1 MNTTTNANPTIEVA
15 QQNNTLRGNT
25 QSEEVSQ
32 PPVVEQPQQEH
43 QVNTPE
49 DPPTLPATTPHY
61 PSSFNQNSRLP
72 KLNLPTFSGNPLQW
86 FTFWDS
92 FQAAVHSNTTLGDI
106 QKFSYLK
113 AQLTGDAAKAISG
126 FPFTNDNYTKA
137 VQLLKERFGN
147 ASKVINAHMQ
157 SLLDLPNPK
166 YELASLQLFYDTMES
181 HIRGLESLG
190 RSHSSY
196 GDLLVPIVLGKLPQ
210 QIRTNLARDHNSPEW
225 KFQQLRES
233 ILKEIRI
240 LEAGIHTSPI
250 QRTPSFPAYTTAGS
264 FFTQTHRKQ
273 RDYSPRKTVGHTS
286 KQCTYCKGPHPT
298 RNCSVVNDCQER
310 WAIAKKDK
318 LCFNCLGNHKSAN
331 CQSRFRCLKC
341 RGKHHTTLCPNFES
355 PLPPTLPAHPTAHP
369 PPTLPAHP
377 TAHPPPTPPA
387 HPTSHQPLNPPIQQE
402 RLPVKPNAQQPRS
415 THATLVPSIHSPT
428 VRHVS
433 LLKTAVATVSSGQ
446 LFCDASILLDE
457 GAQRS
462 FITTSLANQLGI
474 QLTQTEEISLS
485 AFGAQTA
492 AKRTLVNFLQT
503 VTSTKDTEFDL
514 ERFWSLESLGTTPP
528 SNTDKQHDFL
538 EDYITTSITRNP
550 DGSYTTKFPWK
561 DNAPPL
567 PDNYKACE
575 RRTRAMVRRLAS
587 APDLLKSYGNIIQEQ
602 IKRGFIEKVEE
613 TTTTTK
619 VHYIPHHPVH
629 KESSTTPV
637 RIVFDCSFHS
647 SPNSPSLNDCLLTGP
662 PFLNDMCTI
671 LLRFRTFPYG
681 LSADIEKAFL
691 HVGLDDNDRDFTRFL
706 WLSDPMNPESVFNTF
721 RFKTVLF
728 GSTSSP
734 FLLNATLRCHLQNY
748 DQAVAHDIK
757 NNIYVDN
764 VISGCENETDTVQ
777 YYNEARS
784 IMQNANFHL
793 QSWASNSPSLQEVA
807 AKDGTADSKPI
818 VNIPGL
824 KWNPST
830 DTLSYTPAKEY
841 TPPPTITKRHVLQIS
856 SKIYDPVGL
865 LSPVTVKAKLLIQE
879 LWQKELAWDKPLPL
893 QLKTKWLHIAKALSD
908 ATNVTFQRKYFS
920 QNPAQNSTTY
930 IHVFV
935 DTSPKAYGCIA
946 YLTNGNQSSPIMA
959 KSRVAPLKVL
969 SLPQLE
975 LMAALIG
982 TRLAK
987 FLLDTLSSR
996 YPNLKVKIWSDSE
1009 IVLYW
1014 INSNRK
1020 LKQFVMHRINEMKGL
1035 FPVST
1040 WNHCPTDQNPADLL
1054 TRGITTSQ
1062 LQLSS
1067 LWNNGPTWLLQETQW
1082 PVWNPLS
1089 TINLSLFETE
1099 VFESEV
1105 SETKANTTETP
1116 NTASSGSNQK
1126 QTNSV
1131 DIHLITDMSRYSSL
1145 EKLLMVTTYVY
1156 RFLQNIAKTEPRIEG
1171 PITPSEKHEALKVWI
1186 KNCQNRHYSKEI
1198 ANLKSPSSTRLP
1210 LVRQLRL
1217 YLDTEGY
1224 LRCGGRIHNAPLSEL
1239 TRFRT

>member
-1 MNTTTNANPTIEVA
+1 
-15 QQNNTLRGNT
+15 
-25 QSEEVSQ
+25 
-32 PPVVEQPQQEH
+32 
-43 QVNTPE
+43 
-49 DPPTLPATTPHY
+49 
-61 PSSFNQNSRLP
+61 
-72 KLNLPTFSGNPLQW
+72 
-86 FTFWDS
+86 
-92 FQAAVHSNTTLGDI
+92 
-106 QKFSYLK
+106 
-113 AQLTGDAAKAISG
+113 
-126 FPFTNDNYTKA
+126 
-137 VQLLKERFGN
+137 
-147 ASKVINAHMQ
+147 
-157 SLLDLPNPK
+157 
-166 YELASLQLFYDTMES
+166 
-181 HIRGLESLG
+181 
-190 RSHSSY
+190 
-196 GDLLVPIVLGKLPQ
+196 
-210 QIRTNLARDHNSPEW
+210 
-225 KFQQLRES
+225 
-233 ILKEIRI
+233 
-240 LEAGIHTSPI
+240 
-250 QRTPSFPAYTTAGS
+250 
-264 FFTQTHRKQ
+264 
-273 RDYSPRKTVGHTS
+273 
-286 KQCTYCKGPHPT
+286 
-298 RNCSVVNDCQER
+298 
-310 WAIAKKDK
+310 
-318 LCFNCLGNHKSAN
+318 
-331 CQSRFRCLKC
+331 
-341 RGKHHTTLCPNFES
+341 
-355 PLPPTLPAHPTAHP
+355 
-369 PPTLPAHP
+369 
-377 TAHPPPTPPA
+377 
-387 HPTSHQPLNPPIQQE
+387 
-402 RLPVKPNAQQPRS
+402 
-415 THATLVPSIHSPT
+415 
-428 VRHVS
+428 
-433 LLKTAVATVSSGQ
+433 
-446 LFCDASILLDE
+446 
-457 GAQRS
+457 
-462 FITTSLANQLGI
+462 
-474 QLTQTEEISLS
+474 
-485 AFGAQTA
+485 
-492 AKRTLVNFLQT
+492 
-503 VTSTKDTEFDL
+503 
-514 ERFWSLESLGTTPP
+514 
-528 SNTDKQHDFL
+528 
-538 EDYITTSITRNP
+538 
-550 DGSYTTKFPWK
+550 
-561 DNAPPL
+561 
-567 PDNYKACE
+567 
-575 RRTRAMVRRLAS
+575 
-587 APDLLKSYGNIIQEQ
+587 
-602 IKRGFIEKVEE
+602 
-613 TTTTTK
+613 
-619 VHYIPHHPVH
+619 
-629 KESSTTPV
+629 
-637 RIVFDCSFHS
+637 
-647 SPNSPSLNDCLLTGP
+647 
-662 PFLNDMCTI
+662 MCTI

-818 VNIPGL
+818 VNILGL

-856 SKIYDPVGL
+856 SKIYDPVGP

-879 LWQKELAWDKPLPL
+879 LWQKELAWDEPLPL
-893 QLKTKWLHIAKALSD
+893 QLKTKWLHIAKDLSD

-920 QNPAQNSTTY
+920 QNPAQNSITY

-935 DTSPKAYGCIA
+935 DASPKAYGCIA

-987 FLLDTLSSR
+987 FLLDTLSPR
-996 YPNLKVKIWSDSE
+996 YTNLKVKIWSDSE

-1116 NTASSGSNQK
+1116 NTASSGTNQK

-1131 DIHLITDMSRYSSL
+1131 DIHLIIDMSRYSSL

-1171 PITPSEKHEALKVWI
+1171 PITPSEKREALKVWI

-1198 ANLKSPSSTRLP
+1198 ANFKSPSSTRLP

-1239 TRFRT
+1239 TRFPYIIPPNCRLAELIVLDAHHKQLHSGINAPITAVRQSYWIIAIRQFVKKLLRRCVTCRRVIGTSFKVPDPAPLPTIRVKETKPFTVTGVDFAGPLFVRTHSGEEKTYICLFTCAVTRAIHLEIVSNLSEEKFLLAFRRFSSRKSLPYLMISDNASTYLASAETLKRLFESLSLKETFSRQGVEWKFIPKRAPWYGGFWERLIGLTKTVIRKTLGRTLVTLEEL